1 MNTTWLIIGIV
12 ITGLSTLAITIFSLS
27 RFILK
32 RIYKEEEK
40 AKTDEQKSKDK
51 TVKRALKSAKFI
63 LKRIYKYLLKNYLAF
78 YGITAIT
85 FSVGAAVVTVSSEDG
100 KVSKKINVTVYPKS
114 GVISGEGIWA
124 YTDSKVVNPVRA
136 GSSFFQGLANKAM
149 DDSSEV
155 SSEDPSSTEPSS
167 SEASSSESSSEV
179 SSSEVSSSE
188 EASTS
193 EEVTSSEESSSSSEE
208 TTSIAPTGK
217 TSIVTF
223 IMEDQATPLFTVEV
237 PKGKSVQ
244 DPGPQDLSSIKRIF
258 KYWTDSIGGSTP
270 YDFSAPIYQDTTIYG
285 ISNTA
290 YYVTYIIDDGS
301 TSFQYNYQELVEE
314 NAHAEDIKIPFPNDP
329 DYYYVWYTHVNDD
342 PSEDGT
348 PYDFDASFVN
358 DDLTLFGY

>member
-12 ITGLSTLAITIFSLS
+12 ITGLSTLTITIFSLS

-85 FSVGAAVVTVSSEDG
+85 FSVGAAVVTVSS
-100 KVSKKINVTVYPKS
+100 
-114 GVISGEGIWA
+114 
-124 YTDSKVVNPVRA
+124 VNLVRE
-136 GSSFFQGLANKAM
+136 QKAM
-149 DDSSEV
+149 EDSSEV
-155 SSEDPSSTEPSS
+155 SSEDPSSEEPSS
-167 SEASSSESSSEV
+167 ELSSEV
-179 SSSEVSSSE
+179 SSVEPSSEVSSSE
-188 EASTS
+188 ETSTT
-193 EEVTSSEESSSSSEE
+193 EEVSSSEAETTSSSEE

-217 TSIVTF
+217 TFNVTF
-223 IMEDQATPLFTVEV
+223 TMEDQTTPLFTVEV

-258 KYWTDSIGGSTP
+258 KYWTDSVGGSTP
-270 YDFSAPIYQDTTIYG
+270 YDFSTPIYQDTTIYG

-290 YYVTYIIDDGS
+290 FYVTYIIDDGS
-301 TSFQYNYQELVEE
+301 TSFQYNHQELVEE
-314 NAHAEDIKIPFPNDP
+314 NTHAEDIKIPFPNDP
-329 DYYYVWYTHVNDD
+329 NYYYEWCTHLNDD
-342 PSEDGT
+342 PGEDRI
-348 PYDFDASFVN
+348 PYDFNASFVN

>member
-1 MNTTWLIIGIV
+1 MNMTWLIIGIV

-63 LKRIYKYLLKNYLAF
+63 LKRIYKYLLRNYLAF

-85 FSVGAAVVTVSSEDG
+85 FSVGAAVVTVSS
-100 KVSKKINVTVYPKS
+100 
-114 GVISGEGIWA
+114 
-124 YTDSKVVNPVRA
+124 VNLVRE
-136 GSSFFQGLANKAM
+136 QRAM

-155 SSEDPSSTEPSS
+155 SSENP
-167 SEASSSESSSEV
+167 
-179 SSSEVSSSE
+179 SSE
-188 EASTS
+188 E
-193 EEVTSSEESSSSSEE
+193 TSSEESNVEPSSETSSSESTSTTEEVSTTSEETTSSSEE

-223 IMEDQATPLFTVEV
+223 IMEDQATPLFTIEV

-258 KYWTDSIGGSTP
+258 KYWTDVPGGSSP
-270 YDFSAPIYQDTTIYG
+270 YDFTTPIYQDTTIYG

-329 DYYYVWYTHVNDD
+329 DYYYEWCTHLNDD
-342 PSEDGT
+342 PSEDRI